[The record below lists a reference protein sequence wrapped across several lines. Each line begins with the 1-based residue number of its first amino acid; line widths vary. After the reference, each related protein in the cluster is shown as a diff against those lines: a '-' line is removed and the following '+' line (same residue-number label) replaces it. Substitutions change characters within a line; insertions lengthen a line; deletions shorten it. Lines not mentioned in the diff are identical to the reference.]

1 MAEVEMLLEAYY
13 MNLDSTWNKLT
24 DISESVDDTEVM
36 RHLAWSHQHRT
47 WQSSN
52 ARL

>member
-24 DISESVDDTEVM
+24 DISESVVDTEVT
-36 RHLAWSHQHRT
+36 RHLAWSHQQRAR
-47 WQSSN
+47 QSLN
-52 ARL
+52 A